1 MAKKQKR
8 QVRSAVRTAPA
19 GTTTAPA
26 PVTVVDNKPIRRG
39 PVASTFEFNPDYAP
53 VIKDL
58 KRIGIL
64 AGSFLIVLIALSFIL
79 N

>member
-8 QVRSAVRTAPA
+8 QVRSTSAATPS
-19 GTTTAPA
+19 
-26 PVTVVDNKPIRRG
+26 PVTVVENRPIRRN
-39 PVASTFEFNPDYAP
+39 PAASTFEFNPDYAP

-64 AGSFLIVLIALSFIL
+64 AGSFLAILIALSFIL

>member
-8 QVRSAVRTAPA
+8 QVRRSVVTEAA
-19 GTTTAPA
+19 APA
-26 PVTVVDNKPIRRG
+26 PVTVVENKSVRRN
-39 PVASTFEFNPDYAP
+39 PMASTFEFNPDYAP

-64 AGSFLIVLIALSFIL
+64 AGSFLVILIALSFIL

>member
-1 MAKKQKR
+1 MARKSKR
-8 QVRSAVRTAPA
+8 
-19 GTTTAPA
+19 
-26 PVTVVDNKPIRRG
+26 KIRRESSSRG
-39 PVASTFEFNPDYAP
+39 SDRGEREFNPDYSY

-64 AGSFLIVLIALSFIL
+64 AGSFFVILIALSFFL

>member
-8 QVRSAVRTAPA
+8 QVRSTSVKPAVST
-19 GTTTAPA
+19 A
-26 PVTVVDNKPIRRG
+26 PVTVVENKPLRRSS
-39 PVASTFEFNPDYAP
+39 VVSTFEFNPDYSP

-64 AGSFLIVLIALSFIL
+64 AGSFLAILVVLSFIL